1 MDFKDYYSIL
11 GVSKTATQD
20 EIKKAFRKL
29 ARKYHPDVNPKDA
42 TAVDKFKEISEANE
56 VLSDPEKRQKYD
68 QFGSQYQQYAQTGG
82 RPEDFNW
89 SQWQA
94 SPDSS
99 YNYRTVTPE
108 EFAEMFGGGG
118 QEGHFSSFFET
129 LFGGAGRFSA
139 AGGQAGAEFRYQP
152 RPRHGRDIDYNLTVT
167 LEEAFH
173 GGSRILEW
181 ETGRKI
187 EAKVP
192 PGVKTGSKL
201 RLKGQGEP
209 GQAGGEAGDLLLHI
223 EVSAHE
229 HLVRDDDNLTL
240 TLPVDLFTLLLGG
253 KSACRVWTAPLCW
266 TSRPA
271 PPTGGSS
278 VSRALAC
285 PTSKTRRP
293 AATSMSRWKRCCR
306 RTWERRKRSWWN
318 SGGPS
323 RRGASKRPAV
333 KIPRGYC
340 HDPAK

>member
-1 MDFKDYYSIL
+1 MDFKDYYSLL

-29 ARKYHPDVNPKDA
+29 ARKYHPDVNPKNPAA
-42 TAVDKFKEISEANE
+42 TEKFKEISEANE
-56 VLSDPEKRQKYD
+56 VLSDPEKRKKYD
-68 QFGSQYQQYAQTGG
+68 QFGSQWQQYSQTGG

-108 EFAEMFGGGG
+108 DFSEMFGGEG

-129 LFGGAGRFSA
+129 LFGGAGRFST

-152 RPRHGRDIDYNLTVT
+152 RPRHGRDLDHTLTMT

-229 HLVRDDDNLTL
+229 HFVRDDDNLTL
-240 TLPVDLFTLLLGG
+240 TLPVELFTLLLGG
-253 KSACRVWTAPLCW
+253 KI
-266 TSRPA
+266 
-271 PPTGGSS
+271 S
-278 VSRALAC
+278 VPGLDRTVMLDI
-285 PTSKTRRP
+285 P
-293 AATSMSRWKRCCR
+293 AATANGRLFRLKGLGMPHLKNPPNRGDLYVKVEALLPAHLGEQEKELVEQWRAL
-306 RTWERRKRSWWN
+306 RKARQ
-318 SGGPS
+318 
-323 RRGASKRPAV
+323 
-333 KIPRGYC
+333 
-340 HDPAK
+340 